1 MKKDCVSQSFL
12 GITEVCNALYVATC
26 REYVASILIFCFQY
40 IWYWDMT
47 IASKIMDAL

>member
-12 GITEVCNALYVATC
+12 SITEVSNALCVAKC
-26 REYVASILIFCFQY
+26 REHVASILIFYFRY

-47 IASKIMDAL
+47 IASKIIDAL